1 VIEFDTDTLEL
12 TEQCRRDALNV
23 TTTAARDRFWREYGT
38 IFATRLTLGGFLYS
52 TRNVRSTETSTLD
65 QVKDTTRIAAG
76 ISAQTPKVSGGFNF
90 AKVDSTSTE
99 NSSASLLQ
107 QVSLTWDA
115 HGGDT
120 LLCTK

>member
-23 TTTAARDRFWREYGT
+23 TTTATRDRFWHEYGT

-52 TRNVRSTETSTLD
+52 TRNVKSTETSTLD

-76 ISAQTPKVSGGFNF
+76 ISVQTPKVSGGFNF

-107 QVSLTWDA
+107 QVCLT
-115 HGGDT
+115 
-120 LLCTK
+120 